1 MTKPILTRTAFDA
14 SRQFIE
20 QQGRPL
26 EIARFHYAFNGASA
40 DSVVTA
46 LKEFQN
52 PDGGFGHGLEPDLRT
67 NDSSA
72 LCTSIAFQVLRSING
87 TSDHELVSGA
97 ISYLL
102 KTLDQK
108 EWHWPIIPK
117 SAQQS
122 PHAPWWDQSED
133 EEPESF
139 SLNPTAEI
147 LGYLYDYQHLV
158 PATIISHV
166 SERVMGALS
175 PANEIE
181 MHDLLCCL
189 RLMKTKTLPNELR
202 KQIRQALT
210 QQLDG
215 TIEQDPAKWEGYCLR
230 PLQVIDAPDSPFMA
244 GMEDAVAA
252 NLAYEIATQRK
263 DGAWLPTWSW
273 GDMFPDAWQQAH
285 QDWSGVITIEKLLVL
300 KQFGCIEGI
309 SQPT

>member
-1 MTKPILTRTAFDA
+1 MIQPILTRTALEA
-14 SRQFIE
+14 SQQFIE
-20 QQGRPL
+20 QKGRPL
-26 EIARFHYAFNGASA
+26 EIARFHHAFNGASA

-87 TSDHELVSGA
+87 TSDHEVVSVA
-97 ISYLL
+97 IAYLL

-122 PHAPWWDQSED
+122 PHAPWWEQSDD
-133 EEPESF
+133 EETSELF

-158 PATIISHV
+158 PETIISQV

-175 PANEIE
+175 NTEQMG

-189 RLMKTKTLPNELR
+189 RLMRTKTLPDEFR
-202 KQIRQALT
+202 EQIRQAVA
-210 QQLDG
+210 QQIDG
-215 TIEQDPAKWEGYCLR
+215 TIEKNSAAWEGYCLR

-244 GMEDAVAA
+244 GMEEAVTA
-252 NLAYEIATQRK
+252 NLAYEISTQGEE
-263 DGAWLPTWSW
+263 GAWLPTWSW

-285 QDWSGVITIEKLLVL
+285 QDWSGVITVETLLVL
-300 KQFGCIEGI
+300 KRFGCLEGG
-309 SQPT
+309 S

>member
-1 MTKPILTRTAFDA
+1 MTQAMLTRTALEA

-20 QQGRPL
+20 QKGRPL

-40 DSVVTA
+40 NSVVAA

-87 TSDHELVSGA
+87 TSDHECVSGA
-97 ISYLL
+97 IAYLL

-122 PHAPWWDQSED
+122 PHAPWWEQSD
-133 EEPESF
+133 EEEKSELF
-139 SLNPTAEI
+139 SLNPTAEM

-158 PATIISHV
+158 PETIISQI

-175 PANEIE
+175 NTEQIA

-189 RLMKTKTLPNELR
+189 RLMKTKTLPDEFR
-202 KQIRQALT
+202 EQIRQAVA
-210 QQLDG
+210 QQIDG
-215 TIEQDPAKWEGYCLR
+215 TVEKDSAAWEGYCLR
-230 PLQVIDAPDSPFMA
+230 PLQVIDVPDSPFIA
-244 GMEDAVAA
+244 GMEEAVEA
-252 NLAYEIATQRK
+252 NLAYEISNQGEE
-263 DGAWLPTWSW
+263 GAWLPTWSW
-273 GDMFPDAWQQAH
+273 GDMFPDAWQQAR
-285 QDWSGVITIEKLLVL
+285 QDWSGVITVETLLVL
-300 KQFGCIEGI
+300 KRFGCLKDV
-309 SQPT
+309 S

>member
-1 MTKPILTRTAFDA
+1 MIQPILTRTALEA
-14 SRQFIE
+14 SQQFIE
-20 QQGRPL
+20 QKGRPL
-26 EIARFHYAFNGASA
+26 EIARFHHAFNGASA
-40 DSVVTA
+40 DSVVAA

-72 LCTSIAFQVLRSING
+72 LCTSIAFQVFRSING
-87 TSDHELVSGA
+87 TSDHEVVSVA
-97 ISYLL
+97 IAYLL

-122 PHAPWWDQSED
+122 PHAPWWEQSDD
-133 EEPESF
+133 EETSELF

-158 PATIISHV
+158 PETIISQV

-175 PANEIE
+175 NTEQMG

-189 RLMKTKTLPNELR
+189 RLMKTKTLPDEFR
-202 KQIRQALT
+202 EQIRQAVA
-210 QQLDG
+210 QQIDG
-215 TIEQDPAKWEGYCLR
+215 TIEKNSAAWEGYCLR

-244 GMEDAVAA
+244 GMEEAVTA
-252 NLAYEIATQRK
+252 NLAYEISTQSEE
-263 DGAWLPTWSW
+263 GAWSPTWSW

-285 QDWSGVITIEKLLVL
+285 QDWSGVITVETLLVL
-300 KQFGCIEGI
+300 KRFGCLEGV
-309 SQPT
+309 S